1 MHLMKSNGAFHKY
14 KKEDVMKQLSNEEI
28 VKRYTE
34 LKRKEARYTAK
45 AQLTLEKARK
55 AGITVS
61 EAEIDAYLKVKG
73 K

>member
-1 MHLMKSNGAFHKY
+1 MKT
-14 KKEDVMKQLSNEEI
+14 LSNEEI

-61 EAEIDAYLKVKG
+61 EAEIDAYLKAKG